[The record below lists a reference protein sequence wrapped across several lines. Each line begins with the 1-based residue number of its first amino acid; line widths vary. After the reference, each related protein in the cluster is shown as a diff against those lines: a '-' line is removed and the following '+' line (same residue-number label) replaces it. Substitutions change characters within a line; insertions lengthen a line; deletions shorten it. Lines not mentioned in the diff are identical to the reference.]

1 MEYQRISGSDF
12 LPTRGDHAPVEIFGS
27 GVRKDMPE
35 VRSGGRPEAAPN
47 SSDSD
52 AHRCH
57 QHLLLR
63 RSRQTLSTPRSNGA
77 GGPGP
82 GPPAPF
88 DRGECMPL
96 RAKRSSS
103 ASARLEEVSGSPPFS
118 LCGGQRKAGLRFW
131 SHWGL
136 LALTSTRLGL
146 AGMTAKT
153 DLAMALPG
161 PPHKSEAWI
170 LGTSNFARPQRCW
183 ADAFRRPS
191 HRASAPFVRPPP
203 RTQCRRRPRG
213 FQFGR
218 KRPEA
223 ADDIEGPDGLK
234 GDIAPD
240 DGDIASGRR
249 RRSPAVERQRLGQ
262 HKRRA
267 AARPLAAAARPAAAD
282 DRAAKLPRPSPHPHA
297 APRGGALSGS

>member
-203 RTQCRRRPRG
+203 TDPVSTTASRLPIRTQTSRGGRRYRG
-213 FQFGR
+213 SGWPEGR
-218 KRPEA
+218 YRA
-223 ADDIEGPDGLK
+223 
-234 GDIAPD
+234 
-240 DGDIASGRR
+240 RR
-249 RRSPAVERQRLGQ
+249 RRHRFWAPPPI
-262 HKRRA
+262 
-267 AARPLAAAARPAAAD
+267 AR
-282 DRAAKLPRPSPHPHA
+282 
-297 APRGGALSGS
+297 G